1 MRKFQLFIK
10 RAFDLTVSLM
20 LLILLIVIPVLII
33 VPILIKVTSKGP
45 AVFTQERVGKGGKV
59 FKIYKF
65 RTMLIP
71 EESYDKDGNM
81 LEPKQR
87 ITKVGAFLRKT
98 SIDELMQ
105 LFNIINGTMSFVG
118 PRPTLPYQVERY
130 SEHQRKRLNMRP
142 GITGWAQVN
151 GRNDITWGEK
161 IEYDIE
167 YIENFSLWF
176 DIKIFLKTVAV
187 VFKQEGIAFTK
198 DDAIN
203 AKEPAAATEA
213 SGEVADAALSE
224 SETKEETI
232 NQ

>member
-10 RAFDLTVSLM
+10 RAFDIVVSIT
-20 LLILLIVIPVLII
+20 LILLLIAIPVLIV
-33 VPILIKVTSKGP
+33 VPIVIRLTSKGP
-45 AVFTQERVGKGGKV
+45 AVFTQERMGRNGKV

-65 RTMLIP
+65 RTMRIP
-71 EESYDKDGNM
+71 EDSYDENGNM

-105 LFNIINGTMSFVG
+105 LFNIVNGTMSFVG
-118 PRPTLPYQVERY
+118 PRPTLPYQAERY
-130 SEHQRKRLNMRP
+130 NERQKRRHEMRP

-151 GRNDITWGEK
+151 GRNDLTWSEK
-161 IEYDIE
+161 LEYDVE
-167 YIENFSLWF
+167 YIEKFSLWF
-176 DIKIFLKTVAV
+176 DIKIMFKTVGV
-187 VFKQEGIAFTK
+187 VFKQDGIAFTK

-203 AKEPAAATEA
+203 AKTQPVEPAAEEA
-213 SGEVADAALSE
+213 APVAQQE
-224 SETKEETI
+224 NI